1 MSRAPDSFELI
12 DLEREGALDEAGA
25 RRLGMVLRSH
35 RAVALERALMRD
47 FDRARAERPG
57 DGGVDA
63 LVAGAL
69 DRFEADTPTTRMPAL
84 DAEAAA
90 AVLAPKIDPATLAA
104 LEELD
109 AQAPEPGLAPG
120 STRQWL
126 AVVGAGRAKAPRPRP
141 LVDST
146 RQWLAVVGAKRARWP
161 A

>member
-69 DRFEADTPTTRMPAL
+69 DRFEADTPTPRMPAL

-109 AQAPEPGLAPG
+109 A
-120 STRQWL
+120 
-126 AVVGAGRAKAPRPRP
+126 
-141 LVDST
+141 
-146 RQWLAVVGAKRARWP
+146 
-161 A
+161 